1 MANPNIVNV
10 TSILGQTTYAAL
22 TTTLTTVLLANA
34 ASSGNVLKINSI
46 MVSNVDGSAAA
57 DVTVDINTAAAGNGT
72 SYALASTIS
81 VPADATL
88 QVIDGNSS
96 FYLLE
101 DKSILGGASAAGDL
115 EIVISYE
122 QISSS

>member
-22 TTTLTTVLLANA
+22 TTTLNTVLLANA
-34 ASSGNVLKINSI
+34 AGTGNVLKINSI

-57 DVTVDINTAAAGNGT
+57 DVTIDINTSAAGSGT

-88 QVIDGNSS
+88 QVINADSS

-101 DKSILGGASAAGDL
+101 DKSIIGGASADGDL
-115 EIVISYE
+115 EIIISYE
-122 QISSS
+122 